1 MLKTATFHLGT
12 ACLALTAALAL
23 PGCIIVA
30 NGYNDTP
37 QYSEVRTIRV
47 PVGSATPVDVTTR
60 NGGVEIVNTTGTEA
74 VITATLRAR
83 SQSRLEEA
91 RIVTSDGG
99 GGGGGGGKLNIEVAW
114 PDNRPQSGEGC
125 SFRIETPGPNGVHV
139 RTSNGRIT
147 LRGCSGSAELDTSNG
162 SIRVADHNGNVNA
175 TTSNGRIEG
184 RDITG
189 DLDASTSNGSIDL
202 VNVSGRAFATTS
214 NANITV
220 HLSDTSTGP
229 IQARSSNGTIDL
241 GLGRAFAGE
250 LRLSTS
256 NGRIKFDSPV
266 LVKDFESN
274 RSATLQFGTPGV
286 GTASSAMTSNG
297 SITITSHATAA
308 EAPPQ
313 VGSR

>member
-1 MLKTATFHLGT
+1 MLKTATFHLG
-12 ACLALTAALAL
+12 AVCLALIASFAL

-47 PVGSATPVDVTTR
+47 PVAPATSVDVTTR
-60 NGGVEIVNTTGTEA
+60 NGGIEIVHASGNEA

-91 RIVTSDGG
+91 RIVTSEN
-99 GGGGGGGKLNIEVAW
+99 GGKLNIEVAW

-125 SFRIETPGPNGVHV
+125 SFRIETPSPSGVHA

-147 LRGCSGSAELDTSNG
+147 LRGSSGQAELDTSNG
-162 SIRVADHNGNVNA
+162 SIRVSEHNGNVNA

-184 RDITG
+184 RDVTG

-214 NANITV
+214 NASITV
-220 HLSDTSTGP
+220 HLSEASTGP
-229 IQARSSNGTIDL
+229 IQARSSNGSIDL

-297 SITITSHATAA
+297 SISITSHASAA
-308 EAPPQ
+308 EAPLQ
-313 VGSR
+313 VGNR